1 MQNVQLQGG
10 LYGETGNYTRW
21 ADLSGSL
28 VWMDNAVFASNR
40 INDAFVLVSTKGY
53 PQVPIRYENQLM
65 GSTDDN
71 GHLLVPGSRPA
82 TRRSSRSSRWTF
94 RPTSARPKSSSAWR
108 YARAAAC
115 CWTSRSV
122 P

>member
-1 MQNVQLQGG
+1 MIWAAHAEPGRPRLEPRLWRRRQPYQQADLTWRMQNVQLQGG

-53 PQVPIRYENQLM
+53 PQVPIRYEN
-65 GSTDDN
+65 
-71 GHLLVPGSRPA
+71 
-82 TRRSSRSSRWTF
+82 
-94 RPTSARPKSSSAWR
+94 
-108 YARAAAC
+108 
-115 CWTSRSV
+115 
-122 P
+122 